1 MSEKAQK
8 FINNIKSLPT
18 LRPIAAKIM
27 QLLHDKNTSA
37 YQIAKIIQ
45 MDQSLTALI
54 LKLANSSFYGCCKE
68 ISTLRHAV
76 IIIGLDDI
84 KNIVLCDAL
93 INSFPVR
100 KGSFDYGMFWE
111 HSVYCAILCKILSKP
126 FNYRKAGELYVAGL
140 LHDIGKIVM
149 VQVFY
154 EKFEKVISITAK
166 SNGSPLEIEKEIL
179 GITHPDIG
187 KALAMKWNFPPE
199 ITDAI
204 AFHHS
209 PLESEHNVDITCI
222 VHLANALC
230 WKIGFTSIKTANKS
244 QPKIDE
250 GAWEYLKNK
259 RLDLNETDLEQ
270 FSFEFQSRTE
280 EVQEF
285 ISLIYKKH

>member
-100 KGSFDYGMFWE
+100 KGSFDYRMFWE

-166 SNGSPLEIEKEIL
+166 SNSSPLEIEKEIL
-179 GITHPDIG
+179 GVTHPEIG
-187 KALAMKWNFPPE
+187 GALAMKWNFPLS
-199 ITDAI
+199 IIDAI
-204 AFHHS
+204 TFHHN
-209 PLESEHNVDITCI
+209 PTEARHNIHIACI
-222 VHLANALC
+222 VHLANIICLRMGL
-230 WKIGFTSIKTANKS
+230 IGLKATDKS
-244 QPKIDE
+244 EFKIDE
-250 GAWEYLKNK
+250 GAWEYLKTK
-259 RLDLNETDLEQ
+259 KLDLNETDLEQ
-270 FSFEFQSRTE
+270 FSFELQSRTE